1 MKLEL
6 ASSKKVNIVDA
17 YHSHVCLKCVEKRL
31 ILVID
36 SSFFNV

>member
-6 ASSKKVNIVDA
+6 GSSTKVNIVDA
-17 YHSHVCLKCVEKRL
+17 YHSHVSLKCVEKSL
-31 ILVID
+31 ISVID